1 MGTRRLRR
9 SANQFCVLSFRD
21 GAVRSAVYA
30 PPPSCS
36 LSPVTTF
43 GDAAGEPSADNGGAF
58 LRLFQMAIRDF
69 RPEILLTYGG
79 YRLASPMLHFARNE
93 GVRNVFWLCNFA
105 YQDAALFEAVD
116 CIIVPSA
123 FSSEYYRRT
132 LGVATVAIPSP
143 LAWDRV
149 RCDRSRQSRYVT
161 FVNPQREKGV
171 FLYARIAEQLFRRR
185 PEIPL
190 LVVEGR
196 CATQW
201 LAKTGLDL
209 SGLRNLNVMDNTPD
223 PRDFYRVTDVLLM
236 PSLWR
241 ESFGRVAAEAM
252 INGIPVLASRRGSLP
267 ELLGD
272 AGFLFDVD
280 DRYTPESRTPP
291 SAEEVQPWVETIIR
305 LWDNRRL
312 YREASQRCRARNAW
326 RPEVIAAAHIRVLE
340 DLLTCRV

>member
-1 MGTRRLRR
+1 
-9 SANQFCVLSFRD
+9 
-21 GAVRSAVYA
+21 
-30 PPPSCS
+30 
-36 LSPVTTF
+36 
-43 GDAAGEPSADNGGAF
+43 
-58 LRLFQMAIRDF
+58 
-69 RPEILLTYGG
+69 
-79 YRLASPMLHFARNE
+79 
-93 GVRNVFWLCNFA
+93 
-105 YQDAALFEAVD
+105 
-116 CIIVPSA
+116 
-123 FSSEYYRRT
+123 
-132 LGVATVAIPSP
+132 
-143 LAWDRV
+143 
-149 RCDRSRQSRYVT
+149 
-161 FVNPQREKGV
+161 
-171 FLYARIAEQLFRRR
+171 
-185 PEIPL
+185 
-190 LVVEGR
+190 
-196 CATQW
+196 
-201 LAKTGLDL
+201 
-209 SGLRNLNVMDNTPD
+209 MDNTPD

-312 YREASQRCRARNAW
+312 YREASQRCRARANAW